1 MKKNKSIQNKLMEV
15 MLITSTVVLLLTCAA
30 YFGYEYYSFR
40 RNTVDHLSIISR
52 IIAANSTAA
61 LAFENTQDAEEV
73 LSSLAVEPTIAG
85 AALYDASGNIFAT
98 YRSKDSIWNTP
109 ETQPDWEG
117 FRFERAYV
125 TGLQPVIHEGTR
137 LGSLYLAS
145 NMQAMYERFT
155 LYIGIAALVVAVSFL
170 VAYLLSNRLQKNLSR
185 PILDLAATARAVSEN
200 TDYSVRAK
208 KYANDEVGLLTDAFN
223 KMLVRIESQNQ
234 EIKALNQDLENKVEM
249 RTKDLETAY
258 REMEAFSYTVS
269 HDLNAPL
276 RHIDSYVNILLT
288 RNEDGLDDQ
297 TKKTLDIITKK
308 TRRLRQLIDDL
319 LAFSQLGRKELMRDN
334 VKINNIVA
342 DIIAEYKKMDNHAAV
357 TFTIDPL
364 PDAFCD
370 AATIRQVWENLI
382 SNAVKY
388 SGQRSNP
395 VIHVRSQRGNDST
408 VYSVQDNGAGFD
420 MKHYHKLFN
429 PFQRLHNQSDFEGTG
444 VGLAIVERIISKHG
458 GKIWAESKVDQGTT
472 FYFSI
477 PDNK

>member
-1 MKKNKSIQNKLMEV
+1 

-40 RNTVDHLSIISR
+40 RNTVDHLSVISR

-61 LAFENTQDAEEV
+61 LAFQNTEDAAEV
-73 LSSLAVEPTIAG
+73 LSSLEVEPSIA
-85 AALYDASGNIFAT
+85 AATLYDASGNIFAT
-98 YRSKDSIWNTP
+98 YRSRDSVLSIP

-117 FRFERAYV
+117 FRFESAYV
-125 TGLQPVIHEGTR
+125 TGLQPVTHDGTR

-145 NMQAMYERFT
+145 NMQAMYDRFT

-170 VAYLLSNRLQKNLSR
+170 VAYLLSHRLQRNLSR
-185 PILDLAATARAVSEN
+185 PILDLADTARAVSEN
-200 TDYSVRAK
+200 TDYSVRAT

-223 KMLVRIESQNQ
+223 KMLIRIEAQNQ
-234 EIKALNQDLENKVEM
+234 EITALNQDLENKVKM

-258 REMEAFSYTVS
+258 KEMEAFSYTVS

-288 RNEDGLDDQ
+288 RNEDSLDAQ

-319 LAFSQLGRKELMRDN
+319 LAFSQLGRKELIREH
-334 VKINNIVA
+334 VKMDNIVA
-342 DIIAEYKKMDNHAAV
+342 DIVADYKKMENHAAV
-357 TFTIDPL
+357 TFKIDGI

-370 AATIRQVWENLI
+370 PATIRQVWENLI

-395 VIHVRSQRGNDST
+395 LVHVASQQRKDAT

-472 FYFSI
+472 FYFSL
-477 PDNK
+477 PHSK

>member
-1 MKKNKSIQNKLMEV
+1 
-15 MLITSTVVLLLTCAA
+15 MLITTTVVLLLTCAA

-40 RNTVDHLSIISR
+40 RNTVDHLSIISK

-61 LAFENTQDAEEV
+61 LAFENTEDAEEV
-73 LSSLAVEPTIAG
+73 LSSLAVEPSITG
-85 AALYDASGNIFAT
+85 AALYDTSGHIFAS
-98 YRSKDSIWNTP
+98 YQSKGRTWKTP

-117 FRFERAYV
+117 FRFEKAYV
-125 TGLQPVIHEGTR
+125 TGLQPVVHDGTR

-145 NMQAMYERFT
+145 DMQAMYDRFT

-185 PILDLAATARAVSEN
+185 PILDLAATARAVSQN

-234 EIKALNQDLENKVEM
+234 EITALNQDLENKVEM

-288 RNEDGLDDQ
+288 RNENSLDSQ
-297 TKKTLDIITKK
+297 TKKTLDIITNK

-334 VKINNIVA
+334 VKMNNMVA
-342 DIIAEYKKMDNHAAV
+342 DIISEYRKMEHHAAV

-370 AATIRQVWENLI
+370 ATTIRQVWENLI

-388 SGQRSNP
+388 SGQRPNP
-395 VIHVRSQRGNDST
+395 VIHVRSKRGNEST

-458 GKIWAESKVDQGTT
+458 GKIWAESKVNQGTT